1 MIFFIK
7 NKMDN
12 NLIILI
18 IIICIVL
25 LCTAWL
31 TFWSKKNYSN
41 ISDEIDDLNEE
52 TESNLE
58 ILNKNVLGINDL
70 LETYKKVI
78 DEKSEELNKYKEG
91 GELLK
96 HKGLFISLIDILDF
110 INKFSSSS
118 NNLDEKTKNYLTAI
132 YDKLDI
138 VLTNSGV
145 EKFSPEI
152 NKNILEINGC
162 SPSIETKKTK
172 DKNKVNLISSIIKP
186 GYRLQTKENEFIVL
200 KNSEVQVYELEN

>member
-1 MIFFIK
+1 
-7 NKMDN
+7 MDN
-12 NLIILI
+12 NLIILVGI
-18 IIICIVL
+18 IFIVL
-25 LCTAWL
+25 LCAAWL

-52 TESNLE
+52 TGSNLE

-78 DEKSEELNKYKEG
+78 DEKTKELNKYKEG

-118 NNLDEKTKNYLTAI
+118 NNLDEKTKNYITAI
-132 YDKLDI
+132 HDKLDI

-162 SPSIETKKTK
+162 SPTIETKKTK
-172 DKNKVNLISSIIKP
+172 DKNKVNLISSVIKP

-200 KNSEVQVYELEN
+200 KNSEVKVYELEN

>member
-110 INKFSSSS
+110 IKKFSSSS
-118 NNLDEKTKNYLTAI
+118 NNLDEKTKNYITAI
-132 YDKLDI
+132 HDKLDI

-172 DKNKVNLISSIIKP
+172 DKNKVNLISSVIKP
-186 GYRLQTKENEFIVL
+186 GYRLQTKENEFIIL
-200 KNSEVQVYELEN
+200 KNSEVQVFELES

>member
-1 MIFFIK
+1 
-7 NKMDN
+7 MDN
-12 NLIILI
+12 NLIILVAI
-18 IIICIVL
+18 ILVVL
-25 LCTAWL
+25 LCAAWL

-52 TESNLE
+52 TGSNLE

-78 DEKSEELNKYKEG
+78 DEKNEELNKYREG

-110 INKFSSSS
+110 IKKFSSSS
-118 NNLDEKTKNYLTAI
+118 NNLDEKTKNYITAI
-132 YDKLDI
+132 HDKLDI

-186 GYRLQTKENEFIVL
+186 GYRLQTKENEFIIL
-200 KNSEVQVYELEN
+200 KNSEAQVYELEN

>member
-1 MIFFIK
+1 
-7 NKMDN
+7 MDN
-12 NLIILI
+12 NLIILVAI
-18 IIICIVL
+18 VVAVL
-25 LCTAWL
+25 LCAAWL

-152 NKNILEINGC
+152 NQNVLETNGC
-162 SPSIETKKTK
+162 SPAIETKKTK

-200 KNSEVQVYELEN
+200 KNSEVKVYELEN

>member
-52 TESNLE
+52 TGSNLE

-78 DEKSEELNKYKEG
+78 DE
-91 GELLK
+91 
-96 HKGLFISLIDILDF
+96 
-110 INKFSSSS
+110 
-118 NNLDEKTKNYLTAI
+118 
-132 YDKLDI
+132 
-138 VLTNSGV
+138 
-145 EKFSPEI
+145 
-152 NKNILEINGC
+152 
-162 SPSIETKKTK
+162 
-172 DKNKVNLISSIIKP
+172 
-186 GYRLQTKENEFIVL
+186 
-200 KNSEVQVYELEN
+200 

>member
-1 MIFFIK
+1 
-7 NKMDN
+7 MDN
-12 NLIILI
+12 NLIILVAI
-18 IIICIVL
+18 VVAVL
-25 LCTAWL
+25 LCAAWL

-52 TESNLE
+52 TGSNLE

-78 DEKSEELNKYKEG
+78 DEKTKELNKYKEG

-118 NNLDEKTKNYLTAI
+118 NNLDEKTKNYITAI
-132 YDKLDI
+132 HDKLDI

-162 SPSIETKKTK
+162 SPTIETKKTK

-200 KNSEVQVYELEN
+200 KNSEVKVYELEN

>member
-1 MIFFIK
+1 
-7 NKMDN
+7 MDN
-12 NLIILI
+12 NLIILVAI
-18 IIICIVL
+18 VVAVL
-25 LCTAWL
+25 LCAAWL

-52 TESNLE
+52 TGSNLE

-78 DEKSEELNKYKEG
+78 DEKTKELNKYKEG

-96 HKGLFISLIDILDF
+96 QKGLFISLIDILDF

-118 NNLDEKTKNYLTAI
+118 NNLDEKTKNYITAI
-132 YDKLDI
+132 HDKLEI

-162 SPSIETKKTK
+162 SPTIETKKTK
-172 DKNKVNLISSIIKP
+172 DKNKVNLISSVIKP

-200 KNSEVQVYELEN
+200 KNSEVKVYELEN

>member
-1 MIFFIK
+1 
-7 NKMDN
+7 MDN
-12 NLIILI
+12 NLIILVAI
-18 IIICIVL
+18 VFVVL
-25 LCTAWL
+25 LCAAWL

-52 TESNLE
+52 TGSNLE

-78 DEKSEELNKYKEG
+78 DEKNEELNKYREG

-118 NNLDEKTKNYLTAI
+118 NNLDEKTKNYITAI
-132 YDKLDI
+132 HDKLDI

-145 EKFSPEI
+145 EKFNPEI
-152 NKNILEINGC
+152 NKNILEVNGC

-172 DKNKVNLISSIIKP
+172 DKNKVNLISSVIKP

>member
-31 TFWSKKNYSN
+31 TFWSKKNYSK
-41 ISDEIDDLNEE
+41 ISNEIDDLNEE

-58 ILNKNVLGINDL
+58 ILNKNVLGINNL

-78 DEKSEELNKYKEG
+78 DEKNEELNKYREG

-96 HKGLFISLIDILDF
+96 HKGLFISLIDMLDF
-110 INKFSSSS
+110 IKKFSSNS
-118 NNLDEKTKNYLTAI
+118 NNLDEKTKNYITAI
-132 YDKLDI
+132 HDKLDI

-172 DKNKVNLISSIIKP
+172 DKNKVNLISSVIKP
-186 GYRLQTKENEFIVL
+186 GYRLQTKENEFIIL
-200 KNSEVQVYELEN
+200 KNSEVQVFELES

>member
-110 INKFSSSS
+110 INKFSSSL

-172 DKNKVNLISSIIKP
+172 DKNKVNLISSVIKP
-186 GYRLQTKENEFIVL
+186 GYRLQTKENEFIIL
-200 KNSEVQVYELEN
+200 KNSEVQVFELES

>member
-1 MIFFIK
+1 
-7 NKMDN
+7 MDN
-12 NLIILI
+12 NLIILVAI
-18 IIICIVL
+18 VVVVL
-25 LCTAWL
+25 LCAAWL

-52 TESNLE
+52 TGSNLE
-58 ILNKNVLGINDL
+58 ILNKNLLGINDL

-78 DEKSEELNKYKEG
+78 DEKNEELNKYREG
-91 GELLK
+91 GDLLK
-96 HKGLFISLIDILDF
+96 QKGLFISLIDILDF

-118 NNLDEKTKNYLTAI
+118 NNLDEKTKDYIAAI
-132 YDKLDI
+132 HDKLDI

-152 NKNILEINGC
+152 NKNLLEINGC

-172 DKNKVNLISSIIKP
+172 DKNKVNLISRVIKP

>member
-1 MIFFIK
+1 
-7 NKMDN
+7 MDN
-12 NLIILI
+12 NLIILVGI
-18 IIICIVL
+18 IFIVL
-25 LCTAWL
+25 LCAAWL

-52 TESNLE
+52 TGSNLE

-78 DEKSEELNKYKEG
+78 DEKTNELNKYKEG
-91 GELLK
+91 GELSK
-96 HKGLFISLIDILDF
+96 QKGLFISLIDILDF

-118 NNLDEKTKNYLTAI
+118 NNLDEKTKNYITAI
-132 YDKLDI
+132 HDKLEI

-145 EKFSPEI
+145 EKFNPEI

-162 SPSIETKKTK
+162 SPTIETKKTK
-172 DKNKVNLISSIIKP
+172 DKNKVNLISSVIKP

-200 KNSEVQVYELEN
+200 KNSEVKVYELEN

>member
-1 MIFFIK
+1 
-7 NKMDN
+7 MDN
-12 NLIILI
+12 NLIILVGI
-18 IIICIVL
+18 IFIVL
-25 LCTAWL
+25 LCAAWL

-110 INKFSSSS
+110 INKFSSSL

-172 DKNKVNLISSIIKP
+172 DKNKVNLISSVIKP
-186 GYRLQTKENEFIVL
+186 GYRLQTKENEFIIL
-200 KNSEVQVYELEN
+200 KNSEVQVFELES

>member
-1 MIFFIK
+1 
-7 NKMDN
+7 MDN
-12 NLIILI
+12 NLIILVAI
-18 IIICIVL
+18 ILVVL
-25 LCTAWL
+25 LCAAWL

-52 TESNLE
+52 TGSNLE

-78 DEKSEELNKYKEG
+78 DEKTNELNKYKEG
-91 GELLK
+91 GELSK
-96 HKGLFISLIDILDF
+96 QKGLFISLIDILDF

-118 NNLDEKTKNYLTAI
+118 NNLDEKTKNYITGI
-132 YDKLDI
+132 RDKLDI

-162 SPSIETKKTK
+162 SPTIETKKTK
-172 DKNKVNLISSIIKP
+172 DKNKVNLISSVIKP
-186 GYRLQTKENEFIVL
+186 GYRLQAKENEFIVL

>member
-1 MIFFIK
+1 
-7 NKMDN
+7 MDN
-12 NLIILI
+12 NLIILVAI
-18 IIICIVL
+18 VFVVL
-25 LCTAWL
+25 LCAAWL

-52 TESNLE
+52 TGSNLE

-78 DEKSEELNKYKEG
+78 DEKTKELNKYKEG

-138 VLTNSGV
+138 VLTNSCV

-162 SPSIETKKTK
+162 YPSIETKKTK
-172 DKNKVNLISSIIKP
+172 DKNKVNLISSVIKP
-186 GYRLQTKENEFIVL
+186 GYRLQTKENEFIIL
-200 KNSEVQVYELEN
+200 KNSEVQVFELES

>member
-1 MIFFIK
+1 
-7 NKMDN
+7 MDN
-12 NLIILI
+12 NLIILVAI
-18 IIICIVL
+18 ISVVF
-25 LCTAWL
+25 LCAAWL
-31 TFWSKKNYSN
+31 TFWSKKSYSN

-52 TESNLE
+52 TGSNLE
-58 ILNKNVLGINDL
+58 ILNKNILGINDL

-78 DEKSEELNKYKEG
+78 DEKNEELNKYKEG

-96 HKGLFISLIDILDF
+96 HKGLFMSLIDILDF

-118 NNLDEKTKNYLTAI
+118 NNLDEKTKNYITAI
-132 YDKLDI
+132 HDKLDI

-145 EKFSPEI
+145 EKFTPEI
-152 NKNILEINGC
+152 NKNLLETNGC

-172 DKNKVNLISSIIKP
+172 DKNKVNLISSVIKP

-200 KNSEVQVYELEN
+200 KNSEVQVYELDN

>member
-1 MIFFIK
+1 
-7 NKMDN
+7 MDN
-12 NLIILI
+12 NLIILVAI
-18 IIICIVL
+18 VVAVL
-25 LCTAWL
+25 LCAAWL

-110 INKFSSSS
+110 ITKFSSSS
-118 NNLDEKTKNYLTAI
+118 NNLDEKTKNYITAI
-132 YDKLDI
+132 HDKLDI

-145 EKFSPEI
+145 ERFNPEI
-152 NKNILEINGC
+152 NKSILEVNGC

>member
-18 IIICIVL
+18 IIIGIVL

-110 INKFSSSS
+110 IKKFSSSS

-172 DKNKVNLISSIIKP
+172 DKNKVNLISSVIKP
-186 GYRLQTKENEFIVL
+186 GYRLQTKENEFIIL
-200 KNSEVQVYELEN
+200 KNSEAQVYELEN

>member
-1 MIFFIK
+1 
-7 NKMDN
+7 MDN
-12 NLIILI
+12 NLIILVAI
-18 IIICIVL
+18 VVAVL
-25 LCTAWL
+25 LCAAWL

-52 TESNLE
+52 TGSNLE

-78 DEKSEELNKYKEG
+78 DEKTKELNKYKEG

-96 HKGLFISLIDILDF
+96 QKGLFISLIDILDF

-118 NNLDEKTKNYLTAI
+118 NNLDEKTKNYITAI
-132 YDKLDI
+132 HDKLEI

-152 NKNILEINGC
+152 IILF
-162 SPSIETKKTK
+162 
-172 DKNKVNLISSIIKP
+172 IKLL
-186 GYRLQTKENEFIVL
+186 G
-200 KNSEVQVYELEN
+200 